1 MQTARDEDKPVGVY
15 KFKSPINLDS
25 SFGCRP
31 VAKRAASEMR
41 LFFFKDGTGAIEWDV
56 PRYDLHEFIGLTF
69 EYGIDGKRTLSEY
82 DGIFAIPSQAMD
94 LLEKHGVDC
103 AEMRKCMAS

>member
-1 MQTARDEDKPVGVY
+1 MQTRNENQPVDVY

-41 LFFFKDGTGAIEWDV
+41 LFFFRDGTGAIEWDV
-56 PRYDLHEFIGLTF
+56 PHYDLHEFIGLTF
-69 EYGIDGKRTLSEY
+69 EYDVGGKRTLTEY
-82 DGIFAIPSQAMD
+82 DGVFTIPDQAMD

-103 AEMRKCMAS
+103 AEMRKSMNS